1 MISVE
6 ISKITRQ
13 KELKDRYNIFTI
25 KYGKEEYLFSV
36 DEAILIK
43 YELRK
48 GMELDTLLI
57 NEIQYNDE
65 IRKGYH
71 RAVKYLASVKRTE
84 AEVETFLSSKME
96 KPALVAEVMAK
107 LKEMNFLDDEDY
119 AFSYVRTQRN
129 TTTKGPKVI
138 KRELKEK
145 GISANLI
152 QVAMEE
158 LSYEDQIQSAKKIA
172 LKFLDGNKK
181 ESSRILMQ
189 KLEQTLARKGYP
201 SAIIRE
207 VKNAPEVLDMDNNEL
222 EALRVHGDKA
232 KRKYAKYEGYEF
244 TQKMKQFLYRKGF
257 SMELI
262 EQYLNDIEE

>member
-1 MISVE
+1 ME

-13 KELKDRYNIFTI
+13 KELKDRYNIFTN
-25 KYGKEEYLFSV
+25 KHGKEEYLFSV
-36 DEAILIK
+36 DETILIK
-43 YELRK
+43 YQLRK

-84 AEVETFLSSKME
+84 SEVVTFLSSKME
-96 KPALVAEVMAK
+96 NPALVSEVMAK
-107 LKEMNFLDDEDY
+107 LLEMKFLDDEDY

-129 TTTKGPKVI
+129 TTSKGPEVI

-152 QVAMEE
+152 QAAMEE
-158 LSYEDQIQSAKKIA
+158 LSYEDQLQGAKKIA
-172 LKFLDGNKK
+172 LKFLDSNKK

-201 SAIIRE
+201 SSVIRE
-207 VKNAPEVLDMDNNEL
+207 VKSAPEVVEMDNDEL
-222 EALRVHGDKA
+222 EALRLHGDKA
-232 KRKYAKYEGYEF
+232 RRKFAKYEGYEF

-257 SMELI
+257 AMDLI
-262 EQYLNDIEE
+262 EQYLDDIE